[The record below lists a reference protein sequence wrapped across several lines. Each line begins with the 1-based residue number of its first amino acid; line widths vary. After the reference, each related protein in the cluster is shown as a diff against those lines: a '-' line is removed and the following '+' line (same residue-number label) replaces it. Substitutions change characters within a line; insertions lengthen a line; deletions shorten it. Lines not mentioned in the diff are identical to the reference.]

1 MAPSRPEPPRIA
13 SARFVASAPHAGA
26 FPPPVGVE
34 VAFLGR
40 SNVGK
45 STLLNALLERRSLA
59 RTSSTPG
66 ATREVVFFEAKT
78 TGGAV
83 LSLADLPGYG
93 YAKRSKAERESW
105 GALAEDYLLGR
116 PNLVG
121 VVILV
126 DPRRGLLPD
135 DRDLFELIQSPP
147 KTPRA
152 PVSIV
157 LVATKLDKLG
167 AAARKPTLAKL
178 RAEAQRP
185 VVGFS
190 DGDRAAAAEVWRA
203 VLKMAEIRSG

>member
-1 MAPSRPEPPRIA
+1 MPAPRPPRIA
-13 SARFVASAPHAGA
+13 SATFVGSAPHEGA
-26 FPPPVGVE
+26 FPPPTGVE

-45 STLLNALLERRSLA
+45 STLLNAVLERRSLA

-105 GALAEDYLLGR
+105 GKLAEDYLLGR

-121 VVILV
+121 VVILI
-126 DPRRGLLPD
+126 DCRREIED
-135 DRDLFELIQSPP
+135 DDKDLFELIASPGRVSRP
-147 KTPRA
+147 
-152 PVSIV
+152 PVASV
-157 LVATKLDKLG
+157 LVATKLDKLSG
-167 AAARKPTLAKL
+167 AARKPALAKL
-178 RAEAQRP
+178 KAQAGRP
-185 VVGFS
+185 VIGFS
-190 DGDRAAAAEVWRA
+190 YEDPESADAVWRA
-203 VLKMAEIRSG
+203 VLKMASVSP